1 MLEVQGHAQQDCQS
15 CKNEAARSAGL
26 GWSDREYVA
35 VIKRCKD
42 MEVQGQRCK
51 EGARTCT
58 ARV

>member
-1 MLEVQGHAQQDCQS
+1 MLSKTV
-15 CKNEAARSAGL
+15 KAARTKLQGCAGL